1 MMNAETASVRGTTTD
16 TKRAS
21 VVLSAIL
28 AMSFGL
34 FLAYGVGFANPT
46 TIHNAAHDARHGIS
60 FPCH

>member
-1 MMNAETASVRGTTTD
+1 MNAETASAQGAATE

-28 AMSFGL
+28 AMSFGI
-34 FLAYGVGFANPT
+34 FLVYGVGFANST
-46 TIHNAAHDARHGIS
+46 TIHNAAHDARHGIA

>member
-1 MMNAETASVRGTTTD
+1 MNAETASIWGATTES
-16 TKRAS
+16 KRAS

-28 AMSFGL
+28 AMSFGV
-34 FLAYGVGFANPT
+34 FLLYGVGFAGST

>member
-1 MMNAETASVRGTTTD
+1 MNAETASIKGATVDSR
-16 TKRAS
+16 RAS

-28 AMSFGL
+28 AMSFGM
-34 FLAYGVGFANPT
+34 FLVYGVGFANST

>member
-1 MMNAETASVRGTTTD
+1 MNAETASIKGATIDSR
-16 TKRAS
+16 RAS

-28 AMSFGL
+28 AMSFGM
-34 FLAYGVGFANPT
+34 FLVYGVGFANST

>member
-1 MMNAETASVRGTTTD
+1 MNAETASVRGATIETR
-16 TKRAS
+16 RAS

-28 AMSFGL
+28 AMTFGV
-34 FLAYGVGFANPT
+34 FLVYGVGFANST